1 MTIDSGTPGQPPR
14 RLVPIGR
21 SLLASSLAVAALS
34 LALAFGG
41 VQSLLVEPA
50 RRAVA
55 RAELERATRQVDAAL
70 GALFKR
76 VDTIARLRR
85 DWGMLGLLSN
95 ADEAGIVR
103 LLGTELMHEPAVS
116 SVTIADDAG
125 REVLLRKA
133 GADLFRTRS
142 TDPQV
147 HAGTEVDATW
157 TLEGRLVE
165 RVTAASDYDARK
177 RPWFRQ
183 VHETPAGAEV
193 VWTAPF
199 IFRSTG
205 QPGLSAVVQWTSPDG
220 RLNSSTTDLTLDDI
234 SQFTRRLEVSAHGF
248 AVVLTDDGRLVG
260 LPGGAARVDGARA
273 AGLMLQPLA
282 ALGQPA
288 LATAFERWRDLGSP
302 PGTALR
308 FQHGGQ
314 AWLAHFSRVALQGR
328 ASLHVAV
335 LAPEHDFALVGT
347 GQWMTLAVIL
357 LVTIAL
363 TAAAALSAA
372 RRFARPLREL
382 AAESERIGRL
392 DLERPVAVAS
402 PWREVAD
409 TAAAQEAMRQG
420 LLRATE
426 GLEAAVERRTQQL
439 TVAVEAAGEA
449 SRAKAAFLANM
460 SHEIRTPMN
469 AILGLTTLLRK
480 TPVSDTQRDYLG
492 RLDDAGR
499 LLLHIVNDVLDFSK
513 IEAGKLTLEHS
524 EFALDDLLQRVSS
537 LLVPIVRD
545 KPLEVVMRRAPDVPD
560 RLVGDAVRLEQVL
573 VNIAGNAVKFTAAGE
588 VFVEATLAP
597 APAGRLEIRFTIRD
611 TGIGMS
617 EQQLQQ
623 LFQPFRQGDDSMA
636 RRFGGTG
643 LGLAISKHLVE
654 LMGGSIQVE
663 STLMAG
669 STFRFT
675 LPLRAPAPGPAQA
688 DGKPWHALVGLRA
701 LVVDDNASSLAAICE
716 ILTSFDI
723 AAQGEAGPESGI
735 EEFARAEAAGEGY
748 ELVLVDWS
756 LPGIDGLEVIR
767 RMRALAPSASA
778 EFIMI
783 SAEAHAH
790 AEPRLRDADLAGIVS
805 KPATPSSLLDTILAG
820 LGDRERRRRP
830 DLASPGQDAALSGP
844 PRRVLVIEDNEVN
857 LLIASEFLKSAGVL
871 VTAATSAREA
881 IDLVAGGADFDLV
894 FMDVQMA
901 QMDGLEATRA
911 LRAMPRGAHLVIV
924 ALTAHAMPGDRA
936 RCLAAGMDDYL
947 PKPLSYDALM
957 KCLRRWL
964 DSAAVPRRAGN
975 TPETRA
981 G

>member
-1 MTIDSGTPGQPPR
+1 MTIESGSAVQASR

-21 SLLASSLAVAALS
+21 SLLASSLAVATLS

-50 RRAVA
+50 RHVVA
-55 RAELERATRQVDAAL
+55 QADLDRSMRQVDAAL
-70 GALFKR
+70 TGLFKR

-85 DWGMLGLLSN
+85 DWGALGLMSN
-95 ADEAGIVR
+95 TDEAGIVR

-116 SVTIADDAG
+116 SVTIADDSG

-133 GADLFRTRS
+133 GSGLFRTRS

-147 HAGTEVDATW
+147 HAGIEVDATW

-165 RVTAASDYDARK
+165 RTTAASDYDARK
-177 RPWFRQ
+177 RPWFVQ
-183 VHETPAGAEV
+183 VHEAPPGPEV

-199 IFRSTG
+199 VFRSTG
-205 QPGLSAVVQWTSPDG
+205 QPGLSAVVQWTAPDG
-220 RLNSSTTDLTLDDI
+220 RRASSTTDLTLDDI
-234 SQFTRRLEVSAHGF
+234 TRFTRGLEVSAHGF
-248 AVVLTDDGRLVG
+248 AVVLTEDGRLIG
-260 LPGGAARVDGARA
+260 LPGDAAGVDDARVDA
-273 AGLMLQPLA
+273 LMLQPIA
-282 ALGQPA
+282 RLGQPA
-288 LATAFERWRDLGSP
+288 LEAAFERWRAQGSRP
-302 PGTALR
+302 DAALR
-308 FQHGGQ
+308 FQSGGQ
-314 AWLAHFSRVALQGR
+314 PWLARFSRVALQGR

-335 LAPEHDFALVGT
+335 LAPESDFALVGAK
-347 GQWMTLAVIL
+347 QWMTLATIL

-372 RRFARPLREL
+372 RRFARPLRQL
-382 AAESERIGRL
+382 AEESERIGRL
-392 DLERPVAVAS
+392 DLARPVQVAS

-409 TAAAQEAMRQG
+409 TAAAQESMRQD

-426 GLEAAVERRTQQL
+426 GLEAAVERRTEQL
-439 TVAVEAAGEA
+439 TVAVEAAGAA

-469 AILGLTTLLRK
+469 AILGLTTLLRR

-513 IEAGKLTLEHS
+513 IEAGKLALEHS
-524 EFALDDLLQRVSS
+524 EFVLDDLLQRVGN
-537 LLVPIVRD
+537 LLAPIVRD
-545 KPLEVVMRRAPDVPD
+545 KPLEVVMRRAPDVPN
-560 RLVGDAVRLEQVL
+560 RLVGDVVRLEQVL
-573 VNIAGNAVKFTAAGE
+573 INIAGNAVKFTASGE
-588 VFVEATLAP
+588 VFVEATLADT
-597 APAGRLEIRFTIRD
+597 PAGRLEIRFTVRD

-617 EQQLQQ
+617 EQQIQQ

-654 LMGGSIQVE
+654 LMGGKIQVE

-669 STFRFT
+669 STFRFA
-675 LPLRAPAPGPAQA
+675 LPLRAPVAGDA
-688 DGKPWHALVGLRA
+688 GGERKPWHALSGLRA
-701 LVVDDNASSLAAICE
+701 LVIDDNATSLAAICE
-716 ILTSFDI
+716 ILASFDI
-723 AAQGEAGPESGI
+723 VVQGDARPESGV
-735 EEFARAEAAGEGY
+735 EKFARAQAAGQGY

-767 RMRALAPSASA
+767 RMRELAPSASA
-778 EFIMI
+778 EFIML
-783 SAEAHAH
+783 SAEEHAH
-790 AEPRLRDADLAGIVS
+790 VEQPLHEAALAGVMA
-805 KPATPSSLLDTILAG
+805 KPATPSSLIDAILAG
-820 LGDRERRRRP
+820 LGDRDPRRP
-830 DLASPGQDAALSGP
+830 AWDPPDGQAPPLPGP
-844 PRRVLVIEDNEVN
+844 PRRVLVVEDNEVN
-857 LLIASEFLKSAGVL
+857 LLIAGEFLKAAGVQ
-871 VTAATSAREA
+871 VTSTSGAREA
-881 IDLVAGGADFDLV
+881 IALVAGGAAFDLV

-947 PKPLSYDALM
+947 AKPLSYEALV
-957 KCLRRWL
+957 KCLHRWL
-964 DSAAVPRRAGN
+964 NSTTVAR
-975 TPETRA
+975 
-981 G
+981 